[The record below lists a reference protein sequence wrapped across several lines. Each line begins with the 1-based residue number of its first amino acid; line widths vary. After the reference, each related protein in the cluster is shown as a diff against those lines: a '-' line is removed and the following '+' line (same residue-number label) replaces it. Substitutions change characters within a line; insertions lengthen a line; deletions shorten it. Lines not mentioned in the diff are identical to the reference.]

1 MNYKLYAVVFL
12 SLAALVFARYEALQY
27 FEARTSLAEFAER
40 TAVVAGTVAGDPDK
54 RSTSLR
60 VPLRVE
66 TINGQDAP
74 HGTLLVLL
82 PRETTVAYGE
92 HIEVR
97 GLVVLPQSF
106 ETDTGR
112 VFDYPGYLRVR
123 GISAVMERATLRA
136 QEPAGLTLLGPLY
149 ALKHTFEHALNLN
162 IAEPEVSLLK
172 GMLLGERG
180 GFIQELLQAFAVVG
194 LIHIVVLSGSNIAI
208 VAEAV
213 FRLLGLWRRLPRAWL
228 FGLGFGVIVL
238 FALMTGGGAATV
250 RAVIMGAIAILARYL
265 RRPQAA
271 LRALVVAAVAMVL
284 WNPLVLWLDNGFILS
299 VVATFGLIT
308 LAPYIE
314 TKLTRLPT
322 WNNFNIRSI
331 VATTIAVQIFILPAL
346 LYTSGMFSLLSLPV
360 NALVLPLVPLVMLV
374 GFVAGVLGFIHPL
387 LAFIPAFVAQFLL
400 RLIIGITELAADIP
414 LASAVVASFPWW
426 MAALVYIPLTW
437 LALRVY
443 WRNQTPEGTDFSL
456 LRKS

>member
-1 MNYKLYAVVFL
+1 VNLKLYGVVAL
-12 SLAALVFARYEALQY
+12 SLVALFFARYGVLQF
-27 FEARTSLAEFAER
+27 FEARESLAEYAER

-54 RSTSLR
+54 RATSLR
-60 VPLRVE
+60 VPLKVE

-82 PRETTVAYGE
+82 PRETVVAYGE
-92 HIEVR
+92 RVEVR
-97 GLVVLPQSF
+97 GLIELPQTF
-106 ETDTGR
+106 ETGTGR

-136 QEPAGLTLLGPLY
+136 QEPAGLTVLGPLY
-149 ALKHTFEHALNLN
+149 ALKHVFEKSLEQN
-162 IAEPEVSLLK
+162 INEPEVSLLE

-180 GFIQELLQAFAVVG
+180 GFSNELLQAFIVVG

-213 FRLLGLWRRLPRAWL
+213 FRLLGMVRRLPRGWL
-228 FGLGFGVIVL
+228 YGLGFAAIVL

-271 LRALVVAAVAMVL
+271 LRALIVAAVLMVL
-284 WNPLVLWLDNGFILS
+284 YNPLVLWLDNGFILS
-299 VVATFGLIT
+299 ILATFGLIT

-314 TKLTRLPT
+314 TKLTKLPA
-322 WNNFNIRSI
+322 WSNFNIRSI
-331 VATTIAVQIFILPAL
+331 VATTLAVEIFILPAL
-346 LYTSGMFSLLSLPV
+346 LYTSGTFSFFSLPI
-360 NALVLPLVPLVMLV
+360 NALVLPVVPLVMLV
-374 GFVAGVLGFIHPL
+374 GFIAGVLGFLHPL

-400 RLIIGITELAADIP
+400 RLIIGITEISAAVP
-414 LASAVVASFPWW
+414 VASAIVAPFPWW
-426 MAALVYIPLTW
+426 VAAVVYVPLTW
-437 LALRVY
+437 LAVRTYLR
-443 WRNQTPEGTDFSL
+443 SL
-456 LRKS
+456 SSSDS

>member
-1 MNYKLYAVVFL
+1 VNYKLYAVVCL
-12 SLAALVFARYEALQY
+12 SLAALVLARYEVLQY
-27 FEARTSLAEFAER
+27 FEARTSLAAYAER
-40 TAVVAGTVAGDPDK
+40 TAVVAGTVAGDPD
-54 RSTSLR
+54 RRATSLR
-60 VPLRVE
+60 VPLKVE

-92 HIEVR
+92 RLEVR
-97 GLVVLPQSF
+97 GLVVLPQAF

-136 QEPAGLTLLGPLY
+136 QEPAGLTVLGPLY
-149 ALKHTFEHALNLN
+149 ALKHTFEESLNLN

-180 GFIQELLQAFAVVG
+180 GFTQELLQAFAVVG

-213 FRLLGLWRRLPRAWL
+213 FRLLGLVRRLPRAWL
-228 FGLGFGVIVL
+228 FGIGFGVIVL

-265 RRPQAA
+265 RRPEAA
-271 LRALVVAAVAMVL
+271 LRALIVAAVLMVL

-299 VVATFGLIT
+299 IAATFGLIT

-314 TKLTRLPT
+314 TKLTKLPS
-322 WNNFNIRSI
+322 WKNFNIRSI
-331 VATTIAVQIFILPAL
+331 VATTIAVEIFILPAL

-387 LAFIPAFVAQFLL
+387 LALVPAFIAQFLS
-400 RLIIGITELAADIP
+400 RLIIGIAELAADIP

-426 MAALVYIPLTW
+426 MAVLVYVPLTW